1 MSEYKVSVRYAT
13 SLLDT
18 AIEKNIVETVSR
30 DVELIHSAI
39 DSSRQLQSA
48 LSNPVVKPNVKLSVL
63 EEIFKSKIGDETMN
77 FLKFLV
83 EKNRENLLNSIA
95 SIYLE
100 LRDKYLGIVNVNVRT
115 AVKFTDEQISQLK
128 SNFEKYLNKKVK
140 INFSIDPST
149 IGGFIAQV
157 GDTVF
162 DASLS
167 HQLELLKKQFLKG
180 GVSLN

>member
-13 SLLDT
+13 SLLDI

-30 DVELIHSAI
+30 DVELIHSTME
-39 DSSRQLQSA
+39 SSRQLQLA
-48 LSNPVVKPNVKLSVL
+48 LASPVVKSNIKLAVL
-63 EEIFKSKIGDETMN
+63 EGIFDGKVGDEMMK

-83 EKNRENLLNSIA
+83 EKKRENLLNSIA
-95 SIYLE
+95 SIYIE

-115 AVKFTDEQISQLK
+115 AVKFADEQMSLLK
-128 SNFEKYLNKKVK
+128 SNFENYLNKKVK
-140 INFSIDPST
+140 INFSIDSAT

-167 HQLELLKKQFLKG
+167 HQLELLKKQLLKG